1 MKKIKKSFCALL
13 LSLVVL
19 NACQKLKGDLVETK
33 TIDFENLS
41 LSASSFWDGSGGNG
55 KFMSGN
61 MTFDNNFDATYRSWD
76 SFIYSQLAD
85 TITAGYTNQY
95 SVFDHTNGHNKFAV
109 YYPPFTGNSF
119 ASFPKDSVFLVSSIN
134 VCNSTYAAL
143 SMKLGD
149 APPAKKFGGP
159 SGNDPDWFKL
169 TVIGYNPAGDSVKS
183 VAFYLADYRF
193 SNHSLNY
200 IVSKWTSVDL
210 TPLGKINKLTFR
222 LSSSD
227 NGAWGM
233 NTPGYVCLDNLKY
246 EIAISGTH

>member
-1 MKKIKKSFCALL
+1 
-13 LSLVVL
+13 
-19 NACQKLKGDLVETK
+19 
-33 TIDFENLS
+33 
-41 LSASSFWDGSGGNG
+41 
-55 KFMSGN
+55 
-61 MTFDNNFDATYRSWD
+61 
-76 SFIYSQLAD
+76 
-85 TITAGYTNQY
+85 
-95 SVFDHTNGHNKFAV
+95 
-109 YYPPFTGNSF
+109 
-119 ASFPKDSVFLVSSIN
+119 
-134 VCNSTYAAL
+134 
-143 SMKLGD
+143 MKLGD